1 MAGELRALL
10 IDCRIALRRAG
21 GTDAAALG
29 ARLEQAIRDID
40 RGALP
45 LPGAP
50 AAPGAPAGAGTQ
62 QVALAWQTACR
73 GLMLSHPQLYSELR
87 DKVMAL
93 LDQRELQDPAAELL
107 RAEAQLRELEAE
119 RRGQQARLAELGQRA
134 AENQSAITVLREALA
149 EAAAD
154 LPADARGDDPQTLA
168 LNQIAWLLEQR
179 GRAASPAAGTAAR
192 QGGEAAAEG
201 PVPTRNVLRAV
212 IAGQRAFSREQREW
226 VVGEAL
232 GITGWQYTP
241 VELLDKGD
249 PWLAERILESASL
262 PPD

>member
-10 IDCRIALRRAG
+10 IDCRIAVRRAG
-21 GTDAAALG
+21 GSEAAALG
-29 ARLEQAIRDID
+29 ARLEQAIRDLD

-45 LPGAP
+45 QPGAA
-50 AAPGAPAGAGTQ
+50 AAPGSPAGAGSQ

-73 GLMLSHPQLYSELR
+73 GMMLSHPQLYSELR